1 MSKLTEYISLIPK
14 GLANIDEVAA
24 GWLNVVKEELGQ
36 LSEDE
41 QYVIATRRSIC
52 AGCPFESTNAKELAH
67 YETKRTES
75 HCTLC
80 SCPLKAKTASLSSV
94 CGAQYYNETHPDK
107 PQLEVRWKAYEK

>member
-24 GWLNVVKEELGQ
+24 GWLNVVKNEAGL
-36 LSEDE
+36 LPEDE

-52 AGCPFESTNAKELAH
+52 DSCPFNSKNAKDLVG
-67 YETKRTES
+67 YKTSRTEE

-80 SCPLKAKTASLSSV
+80 SCPLIAKCSSMKSV